1 MLENLKYIQGSNRG
15 IAPVTNQEDIIDLT
29 LDLFKVTCTLYCF
42 PIEKAARQEF
52 PLIIA
57 LPARY

>member
-1 MLENLKYIQGSNRG
+1 MLENLKDIQGSNRG

-42 PIEKAARQEF
+42 PIKKAGRQDF
-52 PLIIA
+52 RL
-57 LPARY
+57 L